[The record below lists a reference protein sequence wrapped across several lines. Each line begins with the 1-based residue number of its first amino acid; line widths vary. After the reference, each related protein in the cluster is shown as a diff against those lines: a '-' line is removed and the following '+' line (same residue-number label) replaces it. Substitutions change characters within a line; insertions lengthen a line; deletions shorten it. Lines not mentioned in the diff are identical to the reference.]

1 MKSNWLLV
9 ILTAAA
15 VVAGCLSGE
24 SKTADIANDMCGC
37 FNMLKDSLPPEGI
50 KVFEKAA
57 VSEKPQEVFTAEMQ
71 KLKPETVL
79 KVNAVLMLTAKAGSP
94 INDCIKSMDKKYKT
108 GETDQQM
115 MVQKMISEVKDKKGC
130 EIMLVLLRMSQK
142 QQ

>member
-9 ILTAAA
+9 LLTAAA

-24 SKTADIANDMCGC
+24 SKNKDIANDMCGC

-50 KVFEKAA
+50 SAFEKAA
-57 VSEKPQEVFTAEMQ
+57 VSEKPQETFTAEMQ
-71 KLKPETVL
+71 KLKPQIAM
-79 KVNAVLMLTAKAGSP
+79 KVNAALMLTAKAGSP
-94 INDCIKSMDKKYKT
+94 INNCIKSMDTKYKT
-108 GETDQQM
+108 GETDQQA
-115 MVQKMISEVKDKKGC
+115 MVQKMINEVKDKKGC